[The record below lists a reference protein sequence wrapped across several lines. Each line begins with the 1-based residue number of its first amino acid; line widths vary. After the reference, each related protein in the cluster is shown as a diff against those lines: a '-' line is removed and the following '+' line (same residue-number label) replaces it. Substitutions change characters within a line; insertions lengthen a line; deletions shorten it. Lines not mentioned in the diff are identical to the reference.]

1 MIEGLLQTQLLEQ
14 LDLLEGFFAEI
25 MAENKVELMEF
36 AGVVSVYLQVEKFY
50 YVEFWSFQI
59 SQDYLINRLTS
70 SFIRFLKFLKS
81 FHRVLF
87 SCKELMIMQTQT
99 GIRTAVDRSLFSSLE
114 ELENEIAL
122 PLGDLRAFV
131 EYFYVSYNNIKRTFS
146 KSSLLYERDRVIF
159 DKLLLYIDKFLH
171 KSMDTIN
178 QEAKTL
184 YGDVER
190 VLQENIVKN
199 NKSSLKAL
207 KEWQEEMKIY
217 DTMKKNV
224 DEDALL
230 DFNQGKHSFI

>member
-1 MIEGLLQTQLLEQ
+1 
-14 LDLLEGFFAEI
+14 
-25 MAENKVELMEF
+25 
-36 AGVVSVYLQVEKFY
+36 
-50 YVEFWSFQI
+50 
-59 SQDYLINRLTS
+59 
-70 SFIRFLKFLKS
+70 
-81 FHRVLF
+81 
-87 SCKELMIMQTQT
+87 MQTQT